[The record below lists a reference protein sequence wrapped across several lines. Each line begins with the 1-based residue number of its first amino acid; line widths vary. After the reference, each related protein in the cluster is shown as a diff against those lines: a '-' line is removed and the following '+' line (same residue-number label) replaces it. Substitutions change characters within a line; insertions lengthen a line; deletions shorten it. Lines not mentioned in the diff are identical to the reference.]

1 MHTYS
6 FFRTSILA
14 AALVAAAGADA
25 PAQERLTLD
34 DAIARGLRQHPS
46 LTAARAGIA
55 EASAR
60 VTQARSGWLPRVEFS
75 EAWTKG
81 NQPVYVF
88 GSLLAQRRFTLEDF
102 QLDRL
107 NHPDALGNFRAAMV
121 VEQPLFDGV
130 RTLAAVRSASTGEEL
145 AHVGLRDAESGVRVN
160 ITQAYGQVLMAA
172 ANRRAAGSALESAD
186 ADLQRVER
194 RRDAGM
200 ATEADVLALKVHH
213 AQIRERVIRATS
225 QEAIARAQL
234 NEAMGEPL
242 DLRFELDLTPAPPAD
257 EPPLDSLEQ
266 EALDSRPDLARA
278 AGQVRLAEQAMTTAR
293 AGFLPTAG
301 LQGVWEGNGST
312 FADRAS
318 AWTVGLMFRWNV
330 FAGFADQAR
339 LGEARAGVE
348 RARAERRRAEGL
360 VRLDVRQA
368 YARVKEARAREDVG
382 RSIQAQARESHRIVR
397 DRYEAGMASIND
409 LLRAANAV
417 LDADVQYTASTVDVV
432 ISAAMLER
440 ARGK

>member
-1 MHTYS
+1 MHIHS
-6 FFRTSILA
+6 LLRTSILA
-14 AALVAAAGADA
+14 TALTAVAGVAAY
-25 PAQERLTLD
+25 AQERLTLD
-34 DAIARGLRQHPS
+34 DAITRGLRQHPS
-46 LTAARAGIA
+46 LAAARSGLTEAG
-55 EASAR
+55 AR
-60 VTQARSGWLPRVEFS
+60 VTQARSGWLPRVEVS
-75 EAWTKG
+75 EAWMKG
-81 NQPVYVF
+81 NQPVFVF
-88 GSLLAQRRFTLEDF
+88 GSLLSQRRFTMEDF

-107 NHPDALGNFRAAMV
+107 NHPDALGNFRAAV
-121 VEQPLFDGV
+121 TVEQPLFDGV
-130 RTLAAVRSASTGEEL
+130 RTLAAVRSASTGEDL
-145 AHVGLRDAESGVRVN
+145 ARVGLRDAESGIRLG
-160 ITQAYGQVLMAA
+160 ITQAYGQVLMAV
-172 ANRRAAGSALESAD
+172 ANRRAAGAALESAD
-186 ADLQRVER
+186 ADVQRVER

-234 NEAMGEPL
+234 NDAMGEPL
-242 DLRFELDLTPAPPAD
+242 DLRFELDVTPAPPAAD
-257 EPPLDSLEQ
+257 DALASLEQ
-266 EALDSRPDLARA
+266 EALASRPEAARA
-278 AGQVRLAEQAMTTAR
+278 AAQVRLAEQGITMAR

-301 LQGVWEGNGST
+301 LQGVWEGNGHT
-312 FADRAS
+312 FDDRAS
-318 AWTVGLMFRWNV
+318 AWTVGVMFRWNV

-339 LGEARAGVE
+339 LGEARAAVE
-348 RARAERRRAEGL
+348 RARADRRRAEGQI
-360 VRLDVRQA
+360 RLDVRQA
-368 YARVKEARAREDVG
+368 YARMKEARAREDVG